1 MMILIQDM
9 GYWPRGW
16 SMGHGG
22 YKSQLL
28 VNGSYSF
35 PNKGGN

>member
-9 GYWPRGW
+9 GYRHRER
-16 SMGHGG
+16 SMEHGG
-22 YKSQLL
+22 CNSQLL

-35 PNKGGN
+35 FNK